1 MKAISPILTEADYEA
16 ALAEVETYFANEP
29 EPGTPEG
36 ERFAVLGDL
45 IERYEAT
52 HYLIETP

>member
-1 MKAISPILTEADYEA
+1 MKAISLFLIEADYQA

-29 EPGTPEG
+29 EPGTPER
-36 ERFAVLGDL
+36 ERFAVLGGL